1 MVTTFVRSA
10 GNRTKELW
18 RFIEEA
24 SRTDIRLAET
34 EHPLLNAMST
44 KCTGRVPIYVHLSFY
59 RSLKL
64 QYPMDVGGIPRT
76 AELPLNSV
84 PVPCV
89 GPSASLP
96 RRISSP

>member
-24 SRTDIRLAET
+24 SRTDIRLADL
-34 EHPLLNAMST
+34 EHPSLNNMLS
-44 KCTGRVPIYVHLSFY
+44 KCTGRVLIYVHPCFY

-64 QYPMDVGGIPRT
+64 QYFLDVARNFQGQ
-76 AELPLNSV
+76 
-84 PVPCV
+84 
-89 GPSASLP
+89 PSY
-96 RRISSP
+96 